1 MSILLIY
8 VPEAGFGASCDWA
21 LRAAGTVQLGTVD
34 WDQLPPANQ
43 VVLILA
49 ASRVLFT
56 QVQLP
61 AVGQNKMRE
70 ILAFAVEDKLLT
82 EPDKVHTVASARKPN
97 GETAVAII
105 DKAWL
110 RQQLAF
116 LRKYGLQADK
126 MLAETLL
133 PPLEN
138 NAWSLVWNGQGGFI
152 RSGMQAGFVVD
163 GGDAQTPPMAL
174 TLALDEACAGNTAP
188 ERILIYQAP
197 GASTPNWPGI
207 KCDLRGNWT
216 WQNADTTSAA
226 AFNLLQGEFAP
237 QSKARAWTQQWR
249 PAFALIGVIVAVHF
263 LATLGDWIQLKRE
276 HHRLQSAM
284 VTTFKQAFPEAAAIV
299 DPALQMSRN
308 LAGLQRTRGIPE
320 NSDFL
325 PLLAQ
330 AAPLLRQGHIQSLQ
344 YTHDQLTFDLLLSDA
359 AQLDDLRQQLHTL
372 PLRSEIG
379 APNAT
384 TAGTKVRLS
393 LGMNLAM
400 RAQP

>member
-1 MSILLIY
+1 MSILHIY
-8 VPEAGFGASCDWA
+8 VPETGFGASCDWA
-21 LRAAGTVQLGTVD
+21 LRVAGTVQLGAGD
-34 WDQLPPANQ
+34 WSQLPQANQ
-43 VVLILA
+43 TVLILA

-70 ILAFAVEDKLLT
+70 LLAFAVEDKLLT
-82 EPDKVHTVASARKPN
+82 EPDKVHTVAAARKPN

-110 RQQLAF
+110 RQQLDY
-116 LRKYGLQADK
+116 LRQRGIQADK

-138 NAWSLVWNGQGGFI
+138 MTWSLVWNGQGGFV

-174 TLALDEACAGNTAP
+174 ILALDEVRAGNTAP
-188 ERILIYQAP
+188 ERLVIYQTP
-197 GASTPNWPGI
+197 GASAPNWPGI
-207 KCDLRGNWT
+207 ECDLRGNWT
-216 WQNADTTSAA
+216 WHNADTTSAA

-237 QSKARAWTQQWR
+237 PSKARAWTQQWR
-249 PAFALIGVIVAVHF
+249 PAFALLGIIIAVHF
-263 LATLGDWIQLKRE
+263 IATLGDWIQLKRE
-276 HHRLQSAM
+276 HNRLQSAM

-299 DPALQMSRN
+299 DPALQMRRN
-308 LAGLQRTRGIPE
+308 LADLQRSRGVPE

-330 AAPLLRQGHIQSLQ
+330 AAPFLRQGHIQSLQ
-344 YTHDQLTFDLLLSDA
+344 YTQDQLTFDLLLSDA
-359 AQLDDLRQQLHTL
+359 AQLDDLRQQLRAL
-372 PLRSEIG
+372 PLRTEIG
-379 APNAT
+379 APSAT

>member
-1 MSILLIY
+1 MSILHIY
-8 VPEAGFGASCDWA
+8 VPETGFGASCDWA
-21 LRAAGTVQLGTVD
+21 LRTAGTVQLGAGD
-34 WDQLPPANQ
+34 WNQLPQANQ
-43 VVLILA
+43 TVLILA

-61 AVGQNKMRE
+61 AVSQNKMRE
-70 ILAFAVEDKLLT
+70 LLAFAVEDKLLT
-82 EPDKVHTVASARKPN
+82 EPDKVHTVAAARKPN

-116 LRKYGLQADK
+116 LRQHGIQADK

-138 NAWSLVWNGQGGFI
+138 NTWSLAWNGQGGFI

-174 TLALDEACAGNTAP
+174 SLALDEARAGNTAP
-188 ERILIYQAP
+188 ERLVIYQTP

-207 KCDLRGNWT
+207 QCEQRATWI

-237 QSKARAWTQQWR
+237 PSKTRAWTQQWR
-249 PAFALIGVIVAVHF
+249 PAFALLGIIVAVHF
-263 LATLGDWIQLKRE
+263 LATLGDWIQLQRE
-276 HHRLQSAM
+276 HHHLQSAM
-284 VTTFKQAFPEAAAIV
+284 VTTFKQTFPEAAAIV
-299 DPALQMSRN
+299 DPALQMRRN
-308 LAGLQRTRGIPE
+308 LADLQRARGIPQ
-320 NSDFL
+320 NADFL

-344 YTHDQLTFDLLLSDA
+344 YTQDQLTFDLLLSDA
-359 AQLDDLRQQLHTL
+359 AQLNELRQQLRAL
-372 PLRSEIG
+372 PLRTEMGS
-379 APNAT
+379 PNTT